1 MMSTI
6 NRAGPPRIRRRAAL
20 AFGLAAV
27 ASPGWCNALTDLVA
41 SAKGSVCAV
50 GTFNALD
57 SPRFGFRGSGFF
69 VGDGSVVATCWHV
82 LPDAGATPKAGVT
95 SLAVQLTAADGSLE
109 LREAELLNSHRQ
121 HDLALLRI
129 KGRRGTPLVLSD
141 PAAVREGMDVALIG
155 FPIGGVLGFRQVTH
169 RGIVA
174 SVVASSLPTSTARQ
188 LSEGVALRLR
198 EGSFEMLQLDATAYP
213 GNSGGP
219 LLDVASGQVVGVV
232 NMVLLKGNRES
243 ALSHPTGITYA
254 VPARYLSELMNRS

>member
-1 MMSTI
+1 MMDQGAERPVS
-6 NRAGPPRIRRRAAL
+6 RRVALTVAL
-20 AFGLAAV
+20 ASFAA
-27 ASPGWCNALTDLVA
+27 PGWGGALPDLITD
-41 SAKGSVCAV
+41 AKGSVCAV

-69 VGDGSVVATCWHV
+69 IGDGSIVATCWHV
-82 LPDAGATPKAGVT
+82 LPDAAATSKPGVT
-95 SLAVQLTAADGSLE
+95 SLAVQLTAPDGSLE

-129 KGRRGTPLVLSD
+129 KGRRGPPLALSN
-141 PAAVREGMDVALIG
+141 PTAVREGMDVALIG
-155 FPIGGVLGFRQVTH
+155 FPIGGVLGFRHVTH

-188 LSEGVALRLR
+188 LNEGAVARLR
-198 EGSFEMLQLDATAYP
+198 EGTFEMLQLDATAYP

-254 VPARYLSELMNRS
+254 VPARYLSDLLSRS